1 MYKNSIFVDDYRHK
15 GLRKKLIETLKS
27 KGIRNEAILN
37 AFQHVPRHFFLD
49 KAFEEMAYKDQPFP
63 IGFSQTISQ
72 PYTVAYQTQLLDVKK
87 RDKILEIGTGSGFQ
101 SCILSHLGARVYTIE
116 RQEGLYHKTN
126 ILLEKLGFGA
136 VKTYLKDGF
145 KGLPV
150 FAPFDKIL
158 ITAAPDELPYDLI
171 DQLKIG
177 GIMVLP
183 KGNLQVQKMLLLT
196 KTSETSYKI
205 EEKES
210 ALFVPMLSGIA
221 NHQSDSNY

>member
-1 MYKNSIFVDDYRHK
+1 MIRHEDTYKNK
-15 GLRKKLIETLKS
+15 GARKKLIELLAS
-27 KGIRNEAILN
+27 KGITDKGLLN
-37 AFQHVPRHFFLD
+37 AMLKIPRHYFFDKTFEGHAYED
-49 KAFEEMAYKDQPFP
+49 KAFP
-63 IGFSQTISQ
+63 IGEGQTISQ

-126 ILLEKLGFGA
+126 KLLEKLGFGA

>member
-1 MYKNSIFVDDYRHK
+1 
-15 GLRKKLIETLKS
+15 
-27 KGIRNEAILN
+27 
-37 AFQHVPRHFFLD
+37 
-49 KAFEEMAYKDQPFP
+49 
-63 IGFSQTISQ
+63 
-72 PYTVAYQTQLLDVKK
+72 
-87 RDKILEIGTGSGFQ
+87 
-101 SCILSHLGARVYTIE
+101 
-116 RQEGLYHKTN
+116 
-126 ILLEKLGFGA
+126 
-136 VKTYLKDGF
+136 
-145 KGLPV
+145 V

>member
-1 MYKNSIFVDDYRHK
+1 MKTDSGFIDDYRHK

-27 KGIRNEAILN
+27 KGINDEHILR
-37 AFQHVPRHFFLD
+37 AFQDIPRHYFLD

-72 PYTVAYQTQLLDVKK
+72 PYTVAYQTQLLNVQK

-101 SCILSHLGARVYTIE
+101 SCVLAYLGARVYSIE
-116 RQEGLYHKTN
+116 RQEGLFDRTN
-126 ILLEKLGFGA
+126 KLLEKLGYGA
-136 VKTYLKDGF
+136 IKTFLKDGF

-158 ITAAPDELPYDLI
+158 ITAAPDELPFDLI
-171 DQLKIG
+171 DQLKTG

-183 KGNLQVQKMLLLT
+183 KGDRQVQKMLVLT
-196 KTSETSYKI
+196 KTSESSYSI
-205 EEKES
+205 DEKENFI
-210 ALFVPMLSGIA
+210 FVPMLSGIA
-221 NHQSDSNY
+221 NYSSDLN